1 MDVFESEN
9 FRDILNTENLKD
21 DMYDDLKLGDDVFNI
36 DENENSDNDSST
48 GSEKSEEEGEEE
60 SEVEDTGIDF
70 LEDDQPRG
78 SNMKSRNEET
88 EKLETLLNDDKS
100 KDNEYDDL
108 MYKIS
113 NNYDKIKVLNDG
125 DLPSVFPPQGDIK
138 TVRHARQVYKLTNKK
153 LNSMMVSDALTEI
166 VPIFGDVLAFIFNG
180 ERTIF
185 GRKPD
190 ATGYGIKL
198 RTKMSNCNNDIG
210 VISDKIVKNDLVAS
224 CIKLLSIFGVP
235 FYSTLKENSDRS
247 KQGLKKEKII
257 ELNSKRN

>member
-1 MDVFESEN
+1 MDDFESEN

-21 DMYDDLKLGDDVFNI
+21 DAYDDLKLDDDIFDI
-36 DENENSDNDSST
+36 NENSAGEESDNDDI
-48 GSEKSEEEGEEE
+48 SEKEEQEEE
-60 SEVEDTGIDF
+60 SENEEVDF
-70 LEDDQPRG
+70 LEDKSDKEPRV
-78 SNMKSRNEET
+78 KSRSEEA
-88 EKLETLLNDDKS
+88 EKLENLLNDDKS
-100 KDNEYDDL
+100 KDNEFDDL

-113 NNYDKIKVLNDG
+113 SNYDKIKVLNDG
-125 DLPSVFPPQGDIK
+125 DLPSVFPLQSDIK

-180 ERTIF
+180 ERSIF

-210 VISDKIVKNDLVAS
+210 VISDKIVRNDLVAS

-235 FYSTLKENSDRS
+235 FYTTLKENSDRS